1 MTYFRSMA
9 LASCLVFYSTIFAAD
24 SPNEVPKEVKAIEGN
39 YSGEWALFG
48 IDESGESVKKLAWTD
63 TMKVTGAEVKGD
75 RAQVHA
81 VSEMKYDGGKI
92 PPRKYEGK
100 EGYYL
105 KPGGGLGDY
114 FIESFG
120 QVTKMKSL
128 GDGVWTYT
136 AAAAEQEL
144 TSLGFPKGAKGRHVL
159 VKVVTNEKDIET
171 HRISRVT
178 TVQWKDKDGK
188 DRVTQY
194 VSLKGF
200 HKRDK

>member
-1 MTYFRSMA
+1 MNRFRA
-9 LASCLVFYSTIFAAD
+9 LSLTSCLALCSAVIAAD
-24 SPNEVPKEVKAIEGN
+24 PPREVPKEVKAIEGN
-39 YSGEWALFG
+39 YSGAWTLYG
-48 IDESGESVKKLAWTD
+48 IEETGEPVKKLAWTD
-63 TMKVTGAEVKGD
+63 TMKVTGAEMKGD
-75 RAQVHA
+75 RAQVSA
-81 VSEMKYDGGKI
+81 VGEMTYEGGKA
-92 PPRKYEGK
+92 PLRKYEGK

-105 KPGGGLGDY
+105 KPGGELGEY

-120 QVTKMKSL
+120 QVTKMASL

-136 AAAAEQEL
+136 AVAADQEL

-159 VKVVTNEKDIET
+159 VKVVTTEKDVET

-178 TVQWKDKDGK
+178 TVQWTDKEGK

-200 HKRDK
+200 HKREK